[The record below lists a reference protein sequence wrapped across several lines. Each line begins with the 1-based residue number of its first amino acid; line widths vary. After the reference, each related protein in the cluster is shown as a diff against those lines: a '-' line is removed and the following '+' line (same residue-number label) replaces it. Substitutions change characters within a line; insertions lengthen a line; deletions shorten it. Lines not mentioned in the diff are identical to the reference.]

1 MSYLGEIWG
10 SRELL
15 QNLTNREVRGKY
27 RRTALGQLWSLANP
41 IAAIVIYTFIF
52 LLSSGFLPR
61 WGTLAG

>member
-1 MSYLGEIWG
+1 MSYIGEIWG

-41 IAAIVIYTFIF
+41 IAAYCDLHFHLSFIF
-52 LLSSGFLPR
+52 RLPAQV
-61 WGTLAG
+61 GDP